1 MKKFLIA
8 GNWKMN
14 TDKETS
20 VELSLKIKNNLK
32 EIKHGVDVLVCP
44 PAINI
49 AKVVEVLSDTQIKVG
64 AQNAHFFKEGAYTGE
79 ISVPMIK
86 SYGCEYIILGHSER
100 REYFNE
106 DNQLISQKVQTTLDF
121 DLNAIVCIGET
132 LQERRAGRTFDILKN
147 QIRACLSNVNRKK
160 IDKLIIAYEPVWAI
174 GTGESA
180 DVIQIE
186 EAHRMIRLELI
197 DLFGNYFGQQV
208 KILYGGSVNSRN
220 ADEILKID
228 NVNGALIGGASLDAQ
243 SFSAIVNY
251 AEDLVD

>member
-1 MKKFLIA
+1 MNKFLIA

-14 TDKETS
+14 TDKNS
-20 VELSLKIKNNLK
+20 AIELAEKIKNHLPK
-32 EIKHGVDVLVCP
+32 IKPDVEVLVCP
-44 PAINI
+44 PSINI
-49 AKVVEVLSDTQIKVG
+49 AIVSDVLKDSTIKVG

-86 SYGCEYIILGHSER
+86 SYHCDYIILGHSER

-106 DNQLISQKVQTTLDF
+106 DNQLISQKVQATLDF

-147 QIRACLSNVNRKK
+147 QLRACVSNVNRKK
-160 IDKLIIAYEPVWAI
+160 IDKLTIAYEPVWAI

-180 DVIQIE
+180 DTIQIE
-186 EAHRMIRLELI
+186 ESHKIIRDELN
-197 DLFGNYFGQQV
+197 DLFGSHFGEQV
-208 KILYGGSVNSRN
+208 RILYGGSVNSRN
-220 ADEILKID
+220 AKEILKIK

-243 SFSAIVNY
+243 SFATIVNY
-251 AEDLVD
+251 AEELID